1 MAIAF
6 ERTEIT
12 PAMAAKWLAEAN
24 SHNRGTRPDR
34 VEAYARDILAKT
46 WLENGDALRF
56 DENGVLLDGQHR
68 LAAIVEADKAIPM
81 FVVTGLPPEAQE
93 TMDSGIRRTLSDV
106 LQLRGEIDVHTLA
119 AVVRRALTYT
129 HYSGDRM
136 HGFTRRDTFTAAEC
150 LDFLN
155 RHPELRS
162 YTKHGKT
169 IARSCFIPASAVGVA
184 YWLFDRL
191 DGPDTSEFMA
201 RLQSGANID
210 DTDPVYQ
217 LRSRAQQMH
226 RGTARY
232 PTYHY
237 LALTI
242 KAWNAY
248 RLGQTVT
255 ALSFRSGG
263 AAPEPFP
270 EPK

>member
-1 MAIAF
+1 MAIDY
-6 ERTEIT
+6 ERTEVT
-12 PAMAAKWLAEAN
+12 PAMAAKWLDAN
-24 SHNRGTRPDR
+24 THNRGFRRDKI
-34 VEAYARDILAKT
+34 EAYARDILAGT
-46 WLENGDALRF
+46 WTENGDAVRF

-68 LAAIVEADKAIPM
+68 LAAITEAQKPVPM
-81 FVVTGLPPEAQE
+81 FIVTGLPPEAQE

-106 LQLRGEIDVHTLA
+106 LQLRGEVDVHTLA

-129 HYSGDRM
+129 HYANDRM
-136 HGFTRRDTFTAAEC
+136 HGFTRRDTFTNAEC

-155 RHPELRS
+155 KHPELRS
-162 YTKHGKT
+162 YTRHGKLV
-169 IARSCFIPASAVGVA
+169 ARSTFIPASAVAVA

-191 DGPDTSEFMA
+191 DQGDTAEFMA
-201 RLQSGANID
+201 QLQSGANMKQ
-210 DTDPVYQ
+210 TDPVLQ
-217 LRSRAQQMH
+217 LRNRAQQMH
-226 RGTARY
+226 KGTARY

-248 RLGQTVT
+248 RLGTGIT
-255 ALSFRSGG
+255 ALSFRAGG